1 MLAVVCLQVGL
12 GAYMADMADRIKAG
26 LATQAVQAEIT
37 VETKYVDGMV
47 AKESS
52 VQHDVP
58 LSGVCRLPE
67 PERD

>member
-1 MLAVVCLQVGL
+1 
-12 GAYMADMADRIKAG
+12 
-26 LATQAVQAEIT
+26 
-37 VETKYVDGMV
+37 MV